1 MLDGTGD
8 TATASIEV
16 GSPLWFAWLNTHSS
30 FRFESPDGSFSARKE
45 FRSGNPYWYAYRKRQ
60 GKRVTTYIG
69 KPEEVSGACL
79 RTVAG
84 RLTRLE
90 DKYVKEKGALGTPPG
105 ELPGAKSRLA
115 GSKHIARGT
124 SARHRL
130 CSPPPVPLPAAPLVD
145 RVHEMATM
153 LALLRRADVRVV
165 SLIGPGG
172 IGKTRL
178 AIEAASDVQADFV
191 DGVYF
196 LTVDSVRD
204 PRTVLARVAQLFGL
218 SPDGNSSVGA
228 LLSEALQHRELL
240 IVLDNLEQVPTVV
253 PLLDELVSACEG
265 LKLLVTSREVLHFS
279 GEHNILVGPL
289 RFPNPD
295 HLPQSEDLLTYPAI
309 KLFVHRASA
318 IAPDL
323 AVLGPAMDAI
333 ARICARLDG
342 LPLAIELAAARV
354 RLLSPEDL
362 LERLAH
368 RLAVLTGGGRERP
381 ARHQTLRATLDWSYD
396 LLSQDEQI
404 VLRRLAVFSGG
415 CDVNAAEAVC
425 CASVDLQLP
434 ILDILAS
441 LLDKSLVLS
450 TVTANHGPRLS
461 LLETVREYALER
473 LGQSGE
479 LQAARTAHAE
489 YYISV
494 AQQAGPGLYGEQ
506 QFESLARLD
515 QDDLN
520 FSAALAFLVSEQ
532 DYISSAVL
540 IGELGR
546 FWFLRGRLSEG
557 LGWAEQVLY
566 APAGEAAAPRNRQT
580 LFAAGLLAMHLDQ
593 GERAQDWLR
602 ESFELSKAAEDGQGL
617 ARAAHILSL
626 FHLLKGNLAAAQAQA
641 EELYELARGRTD
653 PWTLALVEYTSGVLT
668 QYCGDFLAARV
679 HLERSAA
686 LFAEAADVHLRR
698 MVLLNLADALLATGE
713 RSRAQLLL
721 DEQIEEMKSHRWG
734 WTAGY
739 MLCAH
744 GRFAMSA
751 GDWSRA
757 RVLLEKALSLFEW
770 LQDVRGIARASLC
783 LAQVALYQ
791 QDYVASIK
799 MARRCLANAQ
809 AVGANATIIGCIE
822 ELADVAMRRGKLA
835 WAVQLW
841 AAGER
846 QRHLAD
852 PHHCPAP
859 SAERAHLVASARDAL
874 GERAFHSTWE
884 KGHTLPLEQLLSVEN
899 VASSMQSRSGKAI
912 ERPAGLTA
920 RELEVLLL
928 LARGLSNGQIAQELV
943 ISPTT
948 VVSYLNVI
956 YRKLDVSSRTA
967 AMRYVIDHHLVSM
980 QDLSTASASGFQ

>member
-1 MLDGTGD
+1 MLDGADD
-8 TATASIEV
+8 TATAPIEV
-16 GSPLWFAWLNTHSS
+16 GSPLWFAWLNAHSS
-30 FRFESPDGSFSARKE
+30 FRFESPAGCFSARKE
-45 FRSGNPYWYAYRKRQ
+45 LRSGNPYWYAYRKKH

-79 RTVAG
+79 RSVVG

-90 DKYVKEKGALGTPPG
+90 GKGEKENGVAGTPTG
-105 ELPGAKSRLA
+105 ELPGARSRSS
-115 GSKHIARGT
+115 GSRYAAQGT
-124 SARHRL
+124 STRL
-130 CSPPPVPLPAAPLVD
+130 KLSSPPPVPLPAAPLVD
-145 RVHEMATM
+145 RVDEMAAI
-153 LALLRRADVRVV
+153 LGLLRRDDVRVV
-165 SLIGPGG
+165 SLIGAGG

-178 AIEAASDVQADFV
+178 ATEAAANLQADFV

-196 LTVDSVRD
+196 LTVDSVRE

-218 SPDGNSSVGA
+218 SPDGNSSISA
-228 LLSEALQHRELL
+228 LLSEALRRRELL
-240 IVLDNLEQVPTVV
+240 IVLDNLEQVPAVV
-253 PLLDELVSACEG
+253 PLLDELVSTCEG
-265 LKLLVTSREVLHFS
+265 LKLLVTSREVLHFR

-309 KLFVHRASA
+309 KLFVHRATA

-323 AVLGPAMDAI
+323 AVRGPAIDAI
-333 ARICARLDG
+333 ARICVRLDG

-362 LERLAH
+362 LERLVH
-368 RLAVLTGGGRERP
+368 RLAVLTGGGRDRP

-396 LLSQDEQI
+396 LLSPDEQM

-415 CDVNAAEAVC
+415 CDMNAAEAVC
-425 CASVDLQLP
+425 CASVDSQLP
-434 ILDILAS
+434 ILDVISS

-450 TVTANHGPRLS
+450 AVTAGHGPRLS

-473 LGQSGE
+473 LEQSGE
-479 LQAARTAHAE
+479 SQLVRTAHAE
-489 YYISV
+489 YFISV
-494 AQQAGPGLYGEQ
+494 ARQAGPGLYGEHQ
-506 QFESLARLD
+506 MESLARLD

-520 FSAALAFLVSEQ
+520 FSAALSFLVSEQ
-532 DYISSAVL
+532 DYINSATLV
-540 IGELGR
+540 GELGR

-557 LGWAEQVLY
+557 LSWAEQVLY
-566 APAGEAAAPRNRQT
+566 APAGEADGPRNRQA

-593 GERAQDWLR
+593 GERARDWLR
-602 ESFELSKAAEDGQGL
+602 ESFVLSKTAEDDQGL

-641 EELYELARGRTD
+641 EELFALTRGRTD

-668 QYCGDFLAARV
+668 QYCGDFLSART

-686 LFAEAADVHLRR
+686 LFAEAGDLHLRR

-713 RSRAQLLL
+713 RSRAQMLL
-721 DEQIEEMKSHRWG
+721 DEQIEEMKARRWG

-757 RVLLEKALSLFEW
+757 RVLLEKAFSLFEW
-770 LQDVRGIARASLC
+770 LHDVRGIARASLF

-791 QDYVASIK
+791 QDYMASIK
-799 MARRCLANAQ
+799 MARLCLANAQ
-809 AVGANATIIGCIE
+809 AVGARATIIGCLE
-822 ELADVAMRRGKLA
+822 ELADVAMRRGKRG

-841 AAGER
+841 GAGER
-846 QRHLAD
+846 QRDLAN
-852 PHHCPAP
+852 PHHCPTP
-859 SAERAHLVASARDAL
+859 SAERGHLVASARESL
-874 GERAFHSTWE
+874 GEQEFLSTWE
-884 KGHTLPLEQLLSVEN
+884 KGHALPLEQLLSVEN
-899 VASSMQSRSGKAI
+899 VASSMQSRAGKAI

-967 AMRYVIDHHLVSM
+967 AMRYVIDHHLVPVE
-980 QDLSTASASGFQ
+980 DLSAASASGF